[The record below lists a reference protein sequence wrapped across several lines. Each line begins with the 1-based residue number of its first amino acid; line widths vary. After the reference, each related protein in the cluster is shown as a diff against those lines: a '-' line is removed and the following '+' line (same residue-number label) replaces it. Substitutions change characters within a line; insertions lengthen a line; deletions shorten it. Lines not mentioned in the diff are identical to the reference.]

1 MKPPVD
7 LMVDGR
13 FRFRIDLAYDG
24 TDFAGWAQ
32 QPELAT
38 VQGELLSALTIIFGK
53 SQDDFGMRVAG
64 RTDAGVHAAHQ
75 VAHVDLTPKQ
85 VARSG
90 RRQDYAH
97 RLSRLLPPSIQVYSF
112 ELAPRGFDA
121 RFSPTSRRY
130 RFRIADRKAV
140 QNPLRRRDTLWV
152 YKSLDADLMRQAAE
166 FLIGMHDFAAYC
178 RPREGST
185 TIREI
190 KEITVNRREN
200 DDNIIEIEL
209 EADAFCHNMVRAIT
223 GALIKVG
230 SGDLVATRIRQLLEG
245 KVRTGEFKVVGP
257 EGLTLIA
264 VKYPADDQLAA
275 QAEQTKNFRTQEE
288 LDAFWK
294 DDIGV

>member
-1 MKPPVD
+1 MKPPVGQ
-7 LMVDGR
+7 LVDGR

-24 TDFAGWAQ
+24 TDYAGWAQ
-32 QPELAT
+32 QPDLAT
-38 VQGELLSALTIIFGK
+38 VQGELLAALTTIFGA
-53 SQDDFGMRVAG
+53 SDDDFGMRVAG

-75 VAHVDLTPKQ
+75 VAHIDLSPEQ

-97 RLSRLLPPSIQVYSF
+97 RLSRLLPPAIQVYSF
-112 ELAPRGFDA
+112 EPAPAGFDA

-130 RFRIADRKAV
+130 RFRIADRAAT

-152 YKSLDADLMRQAAE
+152 FRALDADLMQQSSTA
-166 FLIGMHDFAAYC
+166 LIGMHDFGAYC

-185 TIREI
+185 TIRRI
-190 KEITVNRREN
+190 IEITVNRRPA

-230 SGDLVATRIRQLLEG
+230 SGDLPPARIKEMLDG
-245 KVRTGEFKVVGP
+245 AVRTGEFKVVGP
-257 EGLTLIA
+257 EGLSLIA
-264 VKYPADDQLAA
+264 VNYPPDDQLAA
-275 QAEQTKNFRTQEE
+275 QAEQTKNFRTVDEIDE
-288 LDAFWK
+288 FWQG
-294 DDIGV
+294 DIGV